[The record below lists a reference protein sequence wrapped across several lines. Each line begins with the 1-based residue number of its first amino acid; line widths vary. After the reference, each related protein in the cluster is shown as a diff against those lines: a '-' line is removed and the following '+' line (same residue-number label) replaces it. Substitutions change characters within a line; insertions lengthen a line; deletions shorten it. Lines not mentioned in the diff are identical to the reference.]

1 MAPDPWAE
9 SDGMSQHS
17 DMSHQDDSLDRQLLR
32 HLMRRYG
39 RDGIAQL
46 MDEEAT
52 SPAIARKYFLRDG
65 MPAQLLV
72 GLDWIEGI
80 RKSWP

>member
-9 SDGMSQHS
+9 SDG
-17 DMSHQDDSLDRQLLR
+17 MSHQDDSLDRQLLR

-52 SPAIARKYFLRDG
+52 SPAIARKYLLRDG

-72 GLDWIEGI
+72 GFDWIEGI
-80 RKSWP
+80 RKPWP

>member
-1 MAPDPWAE
+1 
-9 SDGMSQHS
+9 
-17 DMSHQDDSLDRQLLR
+17 MSHPDDSLDRQLLR

-52 SPAIARKYFLRDG
+52 SPATNS
-65 MPAQLLV
+65 
-72 GLDWIEGI
+72 E
-80 RKSWP
+80 